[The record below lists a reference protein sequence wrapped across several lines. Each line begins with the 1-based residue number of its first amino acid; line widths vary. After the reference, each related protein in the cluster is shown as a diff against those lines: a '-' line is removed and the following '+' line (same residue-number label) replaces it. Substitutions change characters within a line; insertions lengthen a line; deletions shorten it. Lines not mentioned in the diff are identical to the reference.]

1 MVVSVISITG
11 KGLNVS
17 SLTSKSF
24 IERLIQED
32 YKFFTGVPCSLLS
45 GLIYELEDEKGEVR
59 YIPSVRE
66 DAAVGLCVGAYLAG
80 TMPVLLMQN
89 SGLGYCLNAFTSLNL
104 IYKIPALVIMS
115 WRGKAGKD
123 APEHI
128 IMGDIDQELL
138 KTAGMEYSILSEEN
152 CEEVLKK
159 AKQKI
164 CVEKLP
170 YTLIVEKGLFDE
182 RH

>member
-1 MVVSVISITG
+1 MAVNVISITG

-24 IERLIQED
+24 IERLVQED

-45 GLIYELEDEKGEVR
+45 GLIYELEDQKGEAR
-59 YIPSVRE
+59 YVPSVRE

-164 CVEKLP
+164 CDEKLP

>member
-1 MVVSVISITG
+1 MSVISITG

-45 GLIYELEDEKGEVR
+45 GLIYELEDQNGQVR
-59 YIPSVRE
+59 YVPSVRE

-128 IMGDIDQELL
+128 IMGDIDQKLL

-152 CEEVLKK
+152 CEDVLKK

-164 CVEKLP
+164 CNEKLP

>member
-1 MVVSVISITG
+1 M
-11 KGLNVS
+11 S
-17 SLTSKSF
+17 SLTSQSF

-45 GLIYELEDEKGEVR
+45 GLIYELEDQKGEAR
-59 YIPSVRE
+59 YVPSVRE

-80 TMPVLLMQN
+80 AMPVLLMQN

-138 KTAGMEYSILSEEN
+138 KTAGMEYSVLSEEN
-152 CEEVLKK
+152 CEKVLKK
-159 AKQKI
+159 AKHKI
-164 CVEKLP
+164 CDEKLP